1 VEDMKKIII
10 ILVVLGI
17 SFVGYTYASTP
28 LSGDVQGGIHIEV
41 VDEVGV
47 TIISDYYDFE
57 EEVSLFDILQEN
69 YALGCADSGF
79 KMDDTCSYKV
89 LNNHMILAIED
100 VETDWYNSFLEITI
114 NGDESQYGVDSI
126 MVEDDTVYT
135 FTYTSLGGGE

>member
-1 VEDMKKIII
+1 MKKIII